1 MKKITFKSHL
11 GCFSWV
17 ISVLFSSAEGG
28 SNPDM
33 NVNLAH
39 ILEQCRGKNMPKA
52 SIEAAIKS
60 AVGGEHTVTY
70 KWVKNE

>member
-1 MKKITFKSHL
+1 MAN
-11 GCFSWV
+11 
-17 ISVLFSSAEGG
+17 ISFGFPSAEGG

-33 NVNLAH
+33 NLNLAH

-60 AVGGEHTVTY
+60 VVG
-70 KWVKNE
+70 